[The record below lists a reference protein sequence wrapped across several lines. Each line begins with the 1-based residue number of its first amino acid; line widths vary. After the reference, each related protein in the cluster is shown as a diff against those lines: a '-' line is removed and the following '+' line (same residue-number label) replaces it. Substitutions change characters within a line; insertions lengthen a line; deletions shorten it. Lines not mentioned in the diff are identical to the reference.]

1 MKNFIL
7 RNREILS
14 QSNYIRKADPKRD
27 YWLDFSRNRVRQFY
41 KEFGDKFNII
51 VAGDPELEGDFFVIP
66 YPALKSVLKDE
77 FLSNDKNGKTRWIG
91 KIRNFQ
97 LKIHICQDPLDIS
110 LFYGNPEIIN
120 TEFKHLEYGE
130 ESEKSNEFAI
140 QNRMAEVS
148 ARQKQS
154 VFRRKVLSNFENR
167 CCITGIAED
176 SLLVAS
182 HIVPWAAKIDS
193 RLDPGNGLCLSA
205 LYDRL
210 FDRGFITLED
220 DLKVTTTSKK
230 GGFSLPLQK
239 VLNDLERLEIK
250 AESPKKHKLENS
262 YLEYHRDVIFIR

>member
-7 RNREILS
+7 RNREALS
-14 QSNYIRKADPKRD
+14 QCNYIRKADPKRD
-27 YWLDFSRNRVRQFY
+27 YWLDFSRNKVYQFW
-41 KEFGDKFNII
+41 KEFGDEFSII
-51 VAGDPELEGDFFVIP
+51 VAGDPDLEGDFFVIP
-66 YPALKSVLKDE
+66 YPALKSILKDE

-91 KIRNFQ
+91 KIKNFQ

-120 TEFKHLEYGE
+120 TGFENSEYGE

-140 QNRMAEVS
+140 QNRLTEVS

-167 CCITGIAED
+167 CCITGITED

-193 RLDPGNGLCLSA
+193 RLDPGNGLCLSP
-205 LYDRL
+205 LYS
-210 FDRGFITLED
+210 GFTVHAIHPNL
-220 DLKVTTTSKK
+220 LNCYVFLSCLVLLTT
-230 GGFSLPLQK
+230 P
-239 VLNDLERLEIK
+239 EAAI
-250 AESPKKHKLENS
+250 
-262 YLEYHRDVIFIR
+262 